1 MKHKTQKR
9 RESLQQSI
17 RQMMGHTD
25 LPEDVFVKAIEEA
38 LRVIALRHY
47 GPEAKVSIDIQL
59 DTEEIRCHVPK
70 KVVDI
75 MRDFSTEIPI
85 EEAQKLDPE
94 AKIGDMLEVEINPD
108 EFGRIQA
115 QLGRQ
120 ILLGKLR
127 EAERE
132 LVYKEF
138 EGREGEVV
146 VGYLQR
152 YDKKDAIV
160 DLERT
165 DVLRTEALLPAS
177 QIPPPHRYNRGD
189 ALRCLILEV
198 KNTLNREQ
206 IVVSRTHPDLVSML
220 FEQEVPEVYEGQVRV
235 MAVAR
240 DPGHRAKVAVTAS
253 EEGIDAVGTC
263 VGVRGARVQTIVRE
277 LKNEKIDILEWN
289 EDPQVFITNALKPA
303 EGVRQIELNEEE
315 MSANVIVPD
324 DQLSLAIGRRGQNAR
339 LAAKLTG
346 WNIDIKSESESPVS
360 LETLFKA
367 DISDDAEADTPSE
380 NVEAESA
387 EVTIAEAEEETVEAV
402 VTLTIDEDSSDDT
415 VESETT
421 EELESESTS
430 ISDDA
435 EADTPS
441 ENAEEESTEA
451 TIAKTEE
458 ETVEAVVT
466 LTIDEDSSDD
476 TVESETTKELELEP
490 TPESEEN

>member
-1 MKHKTQKR
+1 MKHTTLERK
-9 RESLQQSI
+9 ESLQQSI

-38 LRVIALRHY
+38 LHSIALRHY
-47 GPEAKVSIDIQL
+47 GPDAKVSIDVQI
-59 DTEEIRCHVPK
+59 DTGEIRCHVPK
-70 KVVDI
+70 LVVDI

-85 EEAQKLDPE
+85 EEAQKIDPNV
-94 AKIGDMLEVEINPD
+94 KVGDTIDVEINPD

-132 LVYKEF
+132 LIYQEF

-152 YDKKDAIV
+152 YDKQNAIV

-165 DVLRTEALLPAS
+165 DVLRTEALLPAG

-189 ALRCLILEV
+189 SIRCLILEV
-198 KNTLNREQ
+198 KNTLTGEQ
-206 IVVSRTHPDLVSML
+206 VIVSRTHPDLISML
-220 FEQEVPEVYEGQVRV
+220 FEQEVPEVYDGQVRV

-240 DPGHRAKVAVTAS
+240 DPGYRAKVAVTAS

-277 LKNEKIDILEWN
+277 LKNEKIDILDWD
-289 EDPQVFITNALKPA
+289 EDARIFITNALKPA
-303 EGVRQIELNEEE
+303 VVRKVELNEEDL
-315 MSANVIVPD
+315 SANVVVAD

-346 WNIDIKSESESPVS
+346 WNIDIKSESEAPVT
-360 LETLFKA
+360 LDTLFK
-367 DISDDAEADTPSE
+367 
-380 NVEAESA
+380 
-387 EVTIAEAEEETVEAV
+387 
-402 VTLTIDEDSSDDT
+402 EDSSD
-415 VESETT
+415 VEETDAESPVVEVISEEGQPEVSETQT
-421 EELESESTS
+421 SEDDRLNNNGESEST
-430 ISDDA
+430 D
-435 EADTPS
+435 ES
-441 ENAEEESTEA
+441 E
-451 TIAKTEE
+451 
-458 ETVEAVVT
+458 
-466 LTIDEDSSDD
+466 LEDS
-476 TVESETTKELELEP
+476 
-490 TPESEEN
+490 PESEQ

>member
-1 MKHKTQKR
+1 MKQKTPER

-25 LPEDVFVKAIEEA
+25 LPEDVFVKAIEDA

-59 DTEEIRCHVPK
+59 DSEEIKCHVPK

-85 EEAQKLDPE
+85 EEAQKLNPDVE
-94 AKIGDMLEVEINPD
+94 VGDTLEVEINPD

-127 EAERE
+127 EAERDQI
-132 LVYKEF
+132 YNEF
-138 EGREGEVV
+138 EGREGEIV

-152 YDKKDAIV
+152 YDGQNAIV

-177 QIPPPHRYNRGD
+177 QIPPTHRYNRGD
-189 ALRCLILEV
+189 SIRCLILEV
-198 KNTLNREQ
+198 KNTVTGEQ
-206 IVVSRTHPDLVSML
+206 IVVSRTHPDLIAML
-220 FEQEVPEVYEGQVRV
+220 CEQEVPEVYEGQVRV

-240 DPGHRAKVAVTAS
+240 EPGHRAKVAVTAN

-263 VGVRGARVQTIVRE
+263 VGVRGSRVQTMVRE
-277 LKNEKIDILEWN
+277 LKNEKIDFLEWS
-289 EDPQVFITNALKPA
+289 EDSRIFITNALKPA
-303 EGVRQIELNEEE
+303 ERIRSVELNEADL
-315 MSANVIVPD
+315 SAIVVVPD

-346 WNIDIKSESESPVS
+346 WNIDIKSESEAPIS
-360 LETLFKA
+360 LETPFKENE
-367 DISDDAEADTPSE
+367 DEVTDAEQANDTSP
-380 NVEAESA
+380 
-387 EVTIAEAEEETVEAV
+387 
-402 VTLTIDEDSSDDT
+402 
-415 VESETT
+415 
-421 EELESESTS
+421 
-430 ISDDA
+430 
-435 EADTPS
+435 
-441 ENAEEESTEA
+441 
-451 TIAKTEE
+451 
-458 ETVEAVVT
+458 
-466 LTIDEDSSDD
+466 
-476 TVESETTKELELEP
+476 
-490 TPESEEN
+490 PESEEISLEDSVSEETEETDSDNANNILQEDTIMEDVSSEAESESEEN

>member
-1 MKHKTQKR
+1 MKHKTQER

-47 GPEAKVSIDIQL
+47 GPEAKVSIDIEL

-85 EEAQKLDPE
+85 EEAQKLDPNVE
-94 AKIGDMLEVEINPD
+94 IGDTLEVEINPD

-152 YDKKDAIV
+152 YDKQNAIV

-177 QIPPPHRYNRGD
+177 QIPPSHRYNRGD
-189 ALRCLILEV
+189 SLRCLILEV
-198 KNTLNREQ
+198 KNTLTGEQ
-206 IVVSRTHPDLVSML
+206 VVVSRTHPDLIAML

-240 DPGHRAKVAVTAS
+240 DPGYRAKVAVIAN

-289 EDPQVFITNALKPA
+289 EDARVFITNALKPA
-303 EGVRQIELNEEE
+303 DGVRQIELNEED
-315 MSANVIVPD
+315 MSANVVVPD

-346 WNIDIKSESESPVS
+346 WNIDIKSESESPVT
-360 LETLFKA
+360 LETLFKE
-367 DISDDAEADTPSE
+367 DAEADTPDAE
-380 NVEAESA
+380 AEVEEEMNVEAAATLIVPE
-387 EVTIAEAEEETVEAV
+387 EV
-402 VTLTIDEDSSDDT
+402 DSEDT
-415 VESETT
+415 AESETVT
-421 EELESESTS
+421 EPESDASSESEVAATLIVPEEVDSLIVPEEVDS
-430 ISDDA
+430 
-435 EADTPS
+435 EDT
-441 ENAEEESTEA
+441 A
-451 TIAKTEE
+451 
-458 ETVEAVVT
+458 
-466 LTIDEDSSDD
+466 
-476 TVESETTKELELEP
+476 ESETVVDESETVNEP
-490 TPESEEN
+490 ESDASSESEES

>member
-1 MKHKTQKR
+1 MKHKTQER

-25 LPEDVFVKAIEEA
+25 LPEEVFVKAIEEA
-38 LRVIALRHY
+38 LSVIALRHY

-59 DTEEIRCHVPK
+59 DKEEIRCHVPK

-85 EEAQKLDPE
+85 EEAQKLDPNVE
-94 AKIGDMLEVEINPD
+94 IGDMLEVEINPE

-152 YDKKDAIV
+152 YDKQNAIV

-177 QIPPPHRYNRGD
+177 QIPSSHRYNRGD
-189 ALRCLILEV
+189 SLRCLILEV
-198 KNTLNREQ
+198 KNTLTGEQ
-206 IVVSRTHPDLVSML
+206 IVVSRTHPDLITML
-220 FEQEVPEVYEGQVRV
+220 CEQEVPEVYEGQVRV

-240 DPGHRAKVAVTAS
+240 EPGYRAKVAVTAN

-263 VGVRGARVQTIVRE
+263 VGVRGSRVQTMVRE
-277 LKNEKIDILEWN
+277 LKNEKIDFLEWN
-289 EDPQVFITNALKPA
+289 EDVQIFITNALQPA
-303 EGVRQIELNEEE
+303 ERIRKVELNEAD
-315 MSANVIVPD
+315 MSAIVIVPD

-346 WNIDIKSESESPVS
+346 WNIDIKSESEAPVG
-360 LETLFKA
+360 LETLFKE
-367 DISDDAEADTPSE
+367 DLEEDVPSE
-380 NVEAESA
+380 NAEGESA
-387 EVTIAEAEEETVEAV
+387 EVNGAEAEEEMVAEVAVEPSS
-402 VTLTIDEDSSDDT
+402 EDINSTDT
-415 VESETT
+415 VESETET
-421 EELESESTS
+421 EPELESTS
-430 ISDDA
+430 G
-435 EADTPS
+435 S
-441 ENAEEESTEA
+441 EDN
-451 TIAKTEE
+451 
-458 ETVEAVVT
+458 
-466 LTIDEDSSDD
+466 
-476 TVESETTKELELEP
+476 
-490 TPESEEN
+490 

>member
-1 MKHKTQKR
+1 MKHTTLERK
-9 RESLQQSI
+9 ESLQQSI

-38 LRVIALRHY
+38 LHSIALRHY
-47 GPEAKVSIDIQL
+47 GPDAKVSIDVQI
-59 DTEEIRCHVPK
+59 DTGEIRCHVPK
-70 KVVDI
+70 LVVDI

-85 EEAQKLDPE
+85 EEAQKIDPNV
-94 AKIGDMLEVEINPD
+94 KVGDTIDVEINPD

-132 LVYKEF
+132 LIYQEF

-152 YDKKDAIV
+152 YDKQNAIV

-165 DVLRTEALLPAS
+165 DVLRTEALLPAG

-189 ALRCLILEV
+189 SIRCLILEV
-198 KNTLNREQ
+198 KNTLTGEQ
-206 IVVSRTHPDLVSML
+206 VIVSRTHPDLISML
-220 FEQEVPEVYEGQVRV
+220 FEQEVPEVYDGQVRV

-240 DPGHRAKVAVTAS
+240 DPGYRAKVAVTAS

-277 LKNEKIDILEWN
+277 LKNEKIDILDWD
-289 EDPQVFITNALKPA
+289 EDARIFITNALKPA
-303 EGVRQIELNEEE
+303 VVRKVELNEEDL
-315 MSANVIVPD
+315 SANVVVAD

-346 WNIDIKSESESPVS
+346 WNIDIKSESEAPVT
-360 LETLFKA
+360 LDTLFK
-367 DISDDAEADTPSE
+367 
-380 NVEAESA
+380 
-387 EVTIAEAEEETVEAV
+387 
-402 VTLTIDEDSSDDT
+402 EDSSD
-415 VESETT
+415 VEETDAESPVVEVISEEGQPEVSETQT
-421 EELESESTS
+421 SQDDRLNNNGESEST
-430 ISDDA
+430 D
-435 EADTPS
+435 ES
-441 ENAEEESTEA
+441 E
-451 TIAKTEE
+451 
-458 ETVEAVVT
+458 
-466 LTIDEDSSDD
+466 LEDS
-476 TVESETTKELELEP
+476 
-490 TPESEEN
+490 PESEQ

>member
-1 MKHKTQKR
+1 MKHKTQER

-75 MRDFSTEIPI
+75 MKDFSTEIPI
-85 EEAQKLDPE
+85 EEAQKLDPNVE
-94 AKIGDMLEVEINPD
+94 IGDTLEVEINPD

-132 LVYKEF
+132 LVYREF

-152 YDKKDAIV
+152 YDKQNAIV

-177 QIPPPHRYNRGD
+177 QIPPSHRYNRGD
-189 ALRCLILEV
+189 SLRCLILEV
-198 KNTLNREQ
+198 KNTLTGEQ
-206 IVVSRTHPDLVSML
+206 VVVSRTHPDLIAML

-240 DPGHRAKVAVTAS
+240 DPGYRAKVAVTAN

-289 EDPQVFITNALKPA
+289 EDARVLITNALKPA
-303 EGVRQIELNEEE
+303 DGVRQIELNEED
-315 MSANVIVPD
+315 MSANVVVPD

-346 WNIDIKSESESPVS
+346 WNIDIKSESESPVT
-360 LETLFKA
+360 LETLFKENV
-367 DISDDAEADTPSE
+367 SEDAEVDTSLAD
-380 NVEAESA
+380 A
-387 EVTIAEAEEETVEAV
+387 EVEDMTADAAIELASEEV
-402 VTLTIDEDSSDDT
+402 SSEDT
-415 VESETT
+415 VESETVT
-421 EELESESTS
+421 
-430 ISDDA
+430 DA
-435 EADTPS
+435 S
-441 ENAEEESTEA
+441 
-451 TIAKTEE
+451 
-458 ETVEAVVT
+458 ETVIEPDSEA
-466 LTIDEDSSDD
+466 SS
-476 TVESETTKELELEP
+476 
-490 TPESEEN
+490 ESEEN